1 MVEISLKLK
10 LMIRKTIFALLL
22 LGGLSFTACKT
33 IQNNNNSNGN
43 NGEGQPSKSTAIIPY
58 DMGNYWVY
66 KYVYHLQKPN
76 QAIAPDTLKVLRHN
90 KTDEGLKVDLNTQK
104 WLVKAKGDSIF
115 VRCQGRGGGEFSQP
129 LYHRTDKSSQ
139 FSTCKGDVMMQAKVE
154 KLAEPMEVNGKSYK
168 NIYRFEI
175 TPQEIF
181 YLSDGVGI
189 IKWEYYN
196 LQKQLRLERI
206 LIDYKLK

>member
-1 MVEISLKLK
+1 MKYLIYCCG
-10 LMIRKTIFALLL
+10 LLL
-22 LGGLSFTACKT
+22 FFTACKT
-33 IQNNNNSNGN
+33 TQNNNSNGN
-43 NGEGQPSKSTAIIPY
+43 SGDNQSSKSSAIIPY

-66 KYVYHLQKPN
+66 KYVFHLNENK
-76 QAIAPDTLKVLRHN
+76 AKPDTLKVLRHN
-90 KTDEGLKVDLNTQK
+90 KTAEGLKVDLNTQK

-115 VRCQGRGGGEFSQP
+115 VRCQGRGGGEFSRP
-129 LYHRTDKSSQ
+129 LYHRTDKSAQ

-181 YLSDGVGI
+181 YLSDGIGI

-196 LQKQLRLERI
+196 LQKQLRLERL

>member
-1 MVEISLKLK
+1 MKYLIYCCG
-10 LMIRKTIFALLL
+10 LLL
-22 LGGLSFTACKT
+22 FFTACKT
-33 IQNNNNSNGN
+33 TQNNNSNGSSGDN
-43 NGEGQPSKSTAIIPY
+43 QSSKSSAIIPY

-66 KYVYHLQKPN
+66 KYVFHLNENK
-76 QAIAPDTLKVLRHN
+76 AKPDTLKVLRHN
-90 KTDEGLKVDLNTQK
+90 KTAEGLNVDLNTQK

-115 VRCQGRGGGEFSQP
+115 VRCQGRGGGEFSMP
-129 LYHRTDKSSQ
+129 LYHRTEKSSQ

-154 KLAEPMEVNGKSYK
+154 KIAEPMEVNGKSYK

-181 YLSDGVGI
+181 YLSDGIGV

-196 LQKQLRLERI
+196 VQNKLMTERI
-206 LIDYKLK
+206 LIDYELK